1 MPLRDGISAMDEA
14 WRTDEFVV
22 DPSRLTLHIGNTGV
36 DGDTFKHQYLMDLH
50 GIQVNKTSRNTVLFM
65 TNIGTSRSAVAYLID
80 VLVKLAEHF
89 ETERADMGPA
99 ALRARG
105 QRIAELVGT
114 PPPLPDFSRFAERF
128 RSGEDTVDGDIRTA
142 YFTTYKTDS
151 CGYLMPRQLAERVR
165 AGDEVVSAGFVTP
178 YPPGFPI
185 LVPGQ
190 VVTQE
195 ILSYME
201 ALDTREIHGFDPA
214 LGYRII
220 NEVPDPAA
228 GA

>member
-1 MPLRDGISAMDEA
+1 MPLQDGIAAMDEA

-22 DPSRLTLHIGNTGV
+22 DPSRLTLHIGKTGV
-36 DGDTFKHQYLMDLH
+36 DGDTFKHKYLMDLH
-50 GIQVNKTSRNTVLFM
+50 GIQINKTSRNTVLFM

-89 ETERADMGPA
+89 EREQADMGPLALEARKETVA
-99 ALRARG
+99 A
-105 QRIAELVGT
+105 LVGT

-128 RSGEDTVDGDIRTA
+128 RSDDQTIDGDIRAA
-142 YFTTYKTDS
+142 YFTTYKTGS
-151 CGYLMPRQLAERVR
+151 CGYLMPKQLSERVI

-190 VVTQE
+190 VVTKE

-201 ALDTREIHGFDPA
+201 ALDTREIHGFDPN
-214 LGYRII
+214 LGYRVI
-220 NEVPDPAA
+220 NELPARTA
-228 GA
+228 RA